1 MKKFGF
7 VMKKIVM
14 SVLLGSAVLFGA
26 TACDTAR
33 TSADAP
39 ADIEGEVNDPAAV
52 EETLEDAT
60 SEVRQDQLE
69 SDIRAREQRNEV
81 LGNEGER
88 TDADLQSEVR
98 AKLEANIPR
107 SKLTIEA
114 EDGAVAIAGTVPSER
129 EYETIEPLAK
139 EILGVDS
146 VSLDVDIVPEAE
158 S

>member
-1 MKKFGF
+1 
-7 VMKKIVM
+7 
-14 SVLLGSAVLFGA
+14 L
-26 TACDTAR
+26 D
-33 TSADAP
+33 
-39 ADIEGEVNDPAAV
+39 
-52 EETLEDAT
+52 
-60 SEVRQDQLE
+60 

-81 LGNEGER
+81 LGNESER

-114 EDGAVAIAGTVPSER
+114 EDGAVTVAGTVPSER

-146 VSLDVDIVPEAE
+146 VSLDVDIVPAAE

>member
-1 MKKFGF
+1 LITRKTILSILLG
-7 VMKKIVM
+7 
-14 SVLLGSAVLFGA
+14 STVLLGAVG
-26 TACDTAR
+26 CDNAR

-39 ADIEGEVNDPAAV
+39 SSIDGEVEDPAAV
-52 EETLEDAT
+52 EETLDDAT
-60 SEVRQDQLE
+60 SDVRQEQLD
-69 SDIRAREQRNEV
+69 SDIRAREQRNEL
-81 LGNEGER
+81 LGDEGER
-88 TDADLQSEVR
+88 ADSDIESEVR

-114 EDGAVAIAGTVPSER
+114 EDGAVTVVGTVPSDR

-146 VSLDVDIVPEAE
+146 VNVDVEIVPAAE